1 MPDSASAKPAL
12 PPGLYAITPD
22 WNEWAAG
29 DADLLART
37 EAILAGGCRWL
48 QYRDKTATPA
58 QQNQRATA
66 LKALCQRYQARLII
80 NDNLA
85 LAQHVGADG
94 VHLGTDDGDLAAARA
109 ALGSTAIIGATC
121 YQSLARAEAAIAAGA
136 SYIAFGAV
144 YPSPTKPAA
153 LRADFALFQQ
163 ALAWGVPACAIGG
176 ITLDNA
182 APVVAAGAHWLAVIS
197 DLYAPAADL
206 TSITTR
212 AAAFLQLYAGR

>member
-1 MPDSASAKPAL
+1 MPDSATAKPAL

-29 DADLLART
+29 DADLLARS

-48 QYRDKTATPA
+48 QYRDKTATPT

-66 LKALCQRYQARLII
+66 LKTLCQRYQARLII
-80 NDNLA
+80 NDDVA
-85 LAQHVGADG
+85 LAQQTGADG
-94 VHLGTDDGDLAAARA
+94 VHLGADDGSLAVARA
-109 ALGSTAIIGATC
+109 TLGPAAIIGATC
-121 YQSLARAEAAIAAGA
+121 YQSLARAETAIAAGA
-136 SYIAFGAV
+136 SYIAFGAI
-144 YPSPTKPAA
+144 YPSLTKPAA

-163 ALAWGVPACAIGG
+163 AKVLGAPACAIGG

-197 DLYAPAADL
+197 DLYAPAATL
-206 TSITTR
+206 TAITTR
-212 AAAFLQLYAGR
+212 AAAFQQLYAGR